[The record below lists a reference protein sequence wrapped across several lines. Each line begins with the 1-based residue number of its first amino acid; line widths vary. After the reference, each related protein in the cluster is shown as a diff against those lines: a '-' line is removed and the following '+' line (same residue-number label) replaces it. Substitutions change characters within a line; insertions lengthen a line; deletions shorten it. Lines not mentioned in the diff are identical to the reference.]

1 MSSCG
6 GSAQYRH
13 HILYAS
19 LNMNDLHDDLPLRVR
34 EMLPG
39 SEPTPPN
46 GKFLLQVSY
55 PYIPKEAKE
64 AVLKAIDEGTI
75 SSATKVVEELEVEL
89 CKYFGV
95 SFAIACS
102 SGYSALVM
110 GLKLASIQTGADVLM
125 PSFTMV
131 AVVNAVLAVGA
142 NPVFVD
148 CAEGQLNPSLAEYEK
163 SLTSKSQCLIVT
175 HTYGVPADCLGLQ
188 KFCTLHN
195 LIFIEDIA
203 EAIGTEYN
211 GRLVGTF
218 GDFACASLYANKTIT
233 AGDGGFV
240 LSTHAANDLKQRAK
254 SYANHGF
261 SQNYHFV
268 HFESSGNYKMS
279 GLQAAFVKPAVSKIR
294 EIVVDRNRIS
304 RIYRQLLEGFPGITL
319 MQINPYGLD
328 APWMFGIM
336 FDSKKTREEIRR
348 KLAEAGIETRN
359 FFFPLH
365 LQPLVMKIKNKKVEN
380 LPCSEQLGATG
391 IYLPTFYGIT
401 ESDIYKVCKALKD
414 CLQNRKL

>member
-1 MSSCG
+1 
-6 GSAQYRH
+6 
-13 HILYAS
+13 
-19 LNMNDLHDDLPLRVR
+19 MNDHLPLRVQ
-34 EMLPG
+34 EMFPD

-64 AVLKAIDEGTI
+64 EVLKAIDKGTI
-75 SSATKVVEELEVEL
+75 SSATKIVEQLEDEL
-89 CKYFGV
+89 CKYFAV
-95 SFAIACS
+95 PFAIACS

-110 GLKLASIQTGADVLM
+110 GLKLASIQAGTDVLM

-148 CAEGQLNPSLAEYEK
+148 CAEGQLNPSPAEYEK
-163 SLTSKSQCLIVT
+163 SLTNNCRCLIVT

-188 KFCTLHN
+188 KFCKLHN
-195 LIFIEDIA
+195 LVFIEDIA
-203 EAIGTEYN
+203 EAIGTEYS
-211 GRLVGTF
+211 GKLVGTF

-240 LSTHAANDLKQRAK
+240 LSTHTDGSLKQRAK

-268 HFESSGNYKMS
+268 HFEHSGNYKMS

-294 EIVVDRNRIS
+294 EIVADRNRIAK
-304 RIYRQLLEGFPGITL
+304 IYRQLLEGCPGVTP

-328 APWMFGIM
+328 APWMFGITLG
-336 FDSKKTREEIRR
+336 SKKIREEVRS
-348 KLAEAGIETRN
+348 KLAEVGIETRN

-365 LQPLVMKIKNKKVEN
+365 LQPLVIKIKSHEVEN
-380 LPCSEQLGATG
+380 LPHSEQLGLTG

-401 ESDIYKVCKALKD
+401 ESDICKVCKALRD
-414 CLQNRKL
+414 SLQNQ

>member
-1 MSSCG
+1 MV
-6 GSAQYRH
+6 A
-13 HILYAS
+13 
-19 LNMNDLHDDLPLRVR
+19 MNLPLRVL
-34 EMLPG
+34 EMLP
-39 SEPTPPN
+39 EPEPRPSN

-55 PYIPKEAKE
+55 PYIPKGAKQE
-64 AVLKAIDEGTI
+64 VLKAIEEGTI
-75 SSATKVVEELEVEL
+75 SSATKIVDELEDEL
-89 CKYFGV
+89 RDYFGV
-95 SFAIACS
+95 PFSIACS
-102 SGYSALVM
+102 SGYTALVM
-110 GLKLASIQTGADVLM
+110 GLKLASIQAGTDVLV

-148 CAEGQLNPSLAEYEK
+148 CAEGQLNPSPAEYEK
-163 SLTSKSQCLIVT
+163 KLTSKSRCLIVT

-188 KFCTLHN
+188 KLCRMHN

-211 GRLVGTF
+211 GKLVGTF

-240 LSTHAANDLKQRAK
+240 LSTCTDDNLKQRAK

-268 HFESSGNYKMS
+268 HFEHSGNYKMS
-279 GLQAAFVKPAVSKIR
+279 GLQAAFVKPAVPKIR
-294 EIVVDRNRIS
+294 EVMVDRS
-304 RIYRQLLEGFPGITL
+304 RIARMYRQQLEGYSGITL
-319 MQINPYGLD
+319 MQTNPFGLD

-336 FDSKKTREEIRR
+336 LDSKKIREEVRR
-348 KLAEAGIETRN
+348 KLAELGIETRN

-365 LQPLVMKIKNKKVEN
+365 LQPLVIKLKNNEIED
-380 LPCSEQLGATG
+380 LPHSEQLGSTG
-391 IYLPTFYGIT
+391 IYLPTFYDMT
-401 ESDIYKVCKALKD
+401 ESDIYKVCMALKD
-414 CLQNRKL
+414 SIQ

>member
-1 MSSCG
+1 
-6 GSAQYRH
+6 
-13 HILYAS
+13 
-19 LNMNDLHDDLPLRVR
+19 MNDNLPLRVQ
-34 EMLPG
+34 EMLPD

-64 AVLKAIDEGTI
+64 EVVKAIDEGTI
-75 SSATKVVEELEVEL
+75 SSATKIVEKLEDEL
-89 CKYFGV
+89 CKYFAV
-95 SFAIACS
+95 PFALACS

-175 HTYGVPADCLGLQ
+175 HTYGVPADCFGLQ

-195 LIFIEDIA
+195 LMFIEDIA
-203 EAIGTEYN
+203 EAIGAECN
-211 GRLVGTF
+211 GKLVGTF

-240 LSTHAANDLKQRAK
+240 LSTHANESLKQRAK
-254 SYANHGF
+254 SYVNHGF
-261 SQNYHFV
+261 TQKYHFV
-268 HFESSGNYKMS
+268 HFEHSGNYKMS
-279 GLQAAFVKPAVSKIR
+279 GLQAAFVKPAVSKIK
-294 EIVVDRNRIS
+294 EIVADRNRIA
-304 RIYRQLLEGFPGITL
+304 RTYRRKLEGCPGITL
-319 MQINPYGLD
+319 MQTNPYGLD
-328 APWMFGIM
+328 APWMFGVM
-336 FDSKKTREEIRR
+336 LDSKKIRKEVRR
-348 KLAEAGIETRN
+348 KLAEEGIETRN

-365 LQPLVMKIKNKKVEN
+365 LQPLVIKLKNNEIEN
-380 LPCSEQLGATG
+380 LPHSEQLGSTG
-391 IYLPTFYGIT
+391 IYLPTFYGMT
-401 ESDIYKVCKALKD
+401 ESDICKVCKAVRD
-414 CLQNRKL
+414 SLQNH